1 MKLLTKEQQNSYN
14 NAKICYICIEK
25 FKNKYLKDKKY
36 CKVKD
41 HYHFTGE
48 YRGAMHSI
56 CNLKYSVSK
65 TIRIAFHN
73 GSNYDYHFIIKKS
86 VEELKIQF
94 TCLGKKTVKYIT
106 FTVRIRKEVTR
117 IDKNEEE
124 VTKNISYILQLI
136 DSARLMAAHNQIL
149 SIIFLMEFIELNVIT
164 DTMIKNAKLE
174 ELNIN
179 TATTLLN
186 TQILMMI

>member
-1 MKLLTKEQQNSYN
+1 
-14 NAKICYICIEK
+14 
-25 FKNKYLKDKKY
+25 
-36 CKVKD
+36 
-41 HYHFTGE
+41 
-48 YRGAMHSI
+48 MHSI
-56 CNLKYSVSK
+56 RNLKYSVSK

-86 VEELKIQF
+86 VEELKIQL

-106 FTVRIRKEVTR
+106 FTIPIRKEVTR
-117 IDKNEEE
+117 IDKNGEE

-136 DSARLMAAHNQIL
+136 GSTRLMAAHNQIL

-179 TATTLLN
+179 IATTIEYNCLCCKN
-186 TQILMMI
+186 NYQQKV